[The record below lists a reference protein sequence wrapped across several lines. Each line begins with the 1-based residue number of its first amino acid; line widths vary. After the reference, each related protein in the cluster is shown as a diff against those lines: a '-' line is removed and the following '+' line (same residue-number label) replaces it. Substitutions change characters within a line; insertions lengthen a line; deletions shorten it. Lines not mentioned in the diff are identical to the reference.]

1 MAFRAKDTKLEQG
14 RELASRLFD
23 RKLKDL
29 LAFESAERDSYLR
42 DFPLL
47 GPEEFAD
54 VLQQVIQAKQTQQE
68 MMGWR
73 ILPHDLTVIA
83 LVVATAIGG
92 LQAGIISAI
101 GVLVLFESLFQVF
114 FRSDWYRWL
123 SLTSWLTYPAY
134 AVFAYLLWR
143 EGLSLPLI
151 IAGVAAAWVGTHLI
165 GAVVRIPMRLW
176 VDAKTNAEELKRSMP
191 KT

>member
-1 MAFRAKDTKLEQG
+1 MAVRANDPKLEQG
-14 RELASRLFD
+14 RALAGRLFD

-29 LAFESAERDSYLR
+29 LALQADERDAYLQE
-42 DFPLL
+42 FPLL
-47 GPEEFAD
+47 GPEEFVD
-54 VLQQVIQAKQTQQE
+54 VLQQVIQAKQAQQE
-68 MMGWR
+68 VIGWR

-92 LQAGIISAI
+92 LQVGVVVAI
-101 GVLVLFESLFQVF
+101 GVLVLLESVFQVF

-123 SLTSWLTYPAY
+123 SLAGWLTYPAY

-143 EGLSLPLI
+143 EGLTLPWI

-165 GAVVRIPMRLW
+165 GAVVRIPMRMYL
-176 VDAKTNAEELKRSMP
+176 DAKSSAAKIKRSDS